1 MKRTIFDCWRCQHH
15 DSNNPY
21 GLDYCNVQ
29 NTRCSFAYDHCEDY
43 EPEQVK
49 GEDHHEQQQEQQQ
62 QPRGMGLIGCY
73 LMFVLA
79 ALLGWLLT
87 GCTTTRYVPVVEHKT
102 DTLRVVQHQRDS
114 IYMHDSIHVR
124 EKGDTV
130 TIERW
135 HTRWRDRWHSDTMY
149 ISKTDS
155 VPSPYPVEVVKEV
168 AKPLTWWQQAR
179 MFVGGIVI
187 FGLIIFAGWKIYVK
201 LHPRL

>member
-1 MKRTIFDCWRCQHH
+1 MNKRTIFDCWKCKHH

-29 NTRCSFAYDHCEDY
+29 DTRCSFVCENCENF
-43 EPEQVK
+43 EPEK
-49 GEDHHEQQQEQQQ
+49 GEDHHEQQEQEEQE
-62 QPRGMGLIGCY
+62 PPKGMGLIGCY

-87 GCTTTRYVPVVEHKT
+87 GCTTTKFVPVVEYHT
-102 DTLRVVQHQRDS
+102 DTLLWHSNTHDS
-114 IYMHDSIHVR
+114 IYVHDSIHVR

-135 HTRWRDRWHSDTMY
+135 HTRWRDRWHSDTVY

-155 VPSPYPVEVVKEV
+155 VPQAYPVEVVKEV

-179 MFVGGIVI
+179 MYVGGFVI
-187 FGLIIFAGWKIYVK
+187 FGVIVFAAWKIYVA